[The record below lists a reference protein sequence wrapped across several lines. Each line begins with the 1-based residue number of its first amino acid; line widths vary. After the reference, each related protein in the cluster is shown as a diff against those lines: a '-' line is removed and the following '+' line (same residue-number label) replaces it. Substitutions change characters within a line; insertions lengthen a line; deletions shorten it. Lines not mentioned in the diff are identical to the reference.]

1 MADDDA
7 VRAAEQRNMAAFQ
20 AILPDLLR
28 THDGHFVLL
37 RDGQIVQFFNTD
49 VDAMAYGDL
58 TYADGLYTVLG
69 VSLDAVD
76 QSFGATAISARAQSR
91 LHTNAMSSAA
101 LFSLRDASPARKIK
115 LCVGRRT

>member
-28 THDGHFVLL
+28 THDGHFVLM
-37 RDGQIVQFFNTD
+37 RDGKIVQFFNTD

-69 VSLDAVD
+69 VSEHAIDRSLGAAPGVAPAVAPSGGPRGVRRGD
-76 QSFGATAISARAQSR
+76 STPAPPPPA
-91 LHTNAMSSAA
+91 
-101 LFSLRDASPARKIK
+101 RDAGLR
-115 LCVGRRT
+115 